1 MSAADRSSTIDTNIA
16 VYALSTDA
24 KAGQAGEF
32 LRRCAFLSV
41 QVLNEYASVGV
52 RKRRDSWEVV
62 SADLTDLRNT
72 VPRILPIDDD
82 ANRVAARIAE
92 RYRLSF
98 YDALMLA
105 VALTGGARTIY
116 SEDMQHGLLIE
127 GSLRIMDPFR
137 E

>member
-1 MSAADRSSTIDTNIA
+1 MSAGDGPSTIDTNIA
-16 VYALSTDA
+16 VYALSMEA
-24 KAGQAGEF
+24 KADRADEC
-32 LRRCAFLSV
+32 LRICAFLSV
-41 QVLNEYASVGV
+41 QVLNEYASVSV

-62 SADLTDLRNT
+62 SADLTALRNV

-82 ANRVAARIAE
+82 ANRTAGRIAE

-105 VALTGGARTIY
+105 VALSGGARTLY
-116 SEDMQHGLLIE
+116 SEDMQDGLVID
-127 GSLRIMDPFR
+127 GKLRIIDPFR